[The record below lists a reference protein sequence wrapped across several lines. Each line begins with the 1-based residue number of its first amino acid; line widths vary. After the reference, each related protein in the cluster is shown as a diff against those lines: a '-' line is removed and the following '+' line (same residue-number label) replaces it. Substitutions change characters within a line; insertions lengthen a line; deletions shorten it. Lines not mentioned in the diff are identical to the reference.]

1 MAVTTGQ
8 AVSGDPRPQAPGLT
22 GVCALRAVRGFTR
35 RCAAS
40 WILMAL
46 ALMLARP
53 AQASQP
59 LEGVLACRKIVSG
72 AARLAC
78 FDRESAVIAA
88 HVATITGRRPP
99 SSGPPAKAAEAATPR
114 VALAGAAA
122 AHGSA
127 LDPVQ
132 TFGLPEGQILA
143 REEAAQRAP
152 RPLEHI
158 EAHIVGL
165 AGMGDGREIFT
176 LDNDQVWA
184 ELEPDGDLYA
194 KPGETVEI
202 SRGWL
207 GSYMLRVKSRRS
219 SKVTRLH

>member
-1 MAVTTGQ
+1 ME
-8 AVSGDPRPQAPGLT
+8 LT
-22 GVCALRAVRGFTR
+22 AVRAPRAARIVTGWR
-35 RCAAS
+35 AAS
-40 WILMAL
+40 WIIMAM
-46 ALMLARP
+46 ALMLGRHAE
-53 AQASQP
+53 ASQS
-59 LEGVLACRKIVSG
+59 LDGLLACRKIASS

-78 FDRESAVIAA
+78 FDRQSAAIAA
-88 HVATITGRRPP
+88 HRARIAGRRPP
-99 SSGPPAKAAEAATPR
+99 ASAPPAIPVQPATPR

-176 LDNDQVWA
+176 LDNGQVWE

-207 GSYMLRVKSRRS
+207 GSYMLRLKSRRS

>member
-1 MAVTTGQ
+1 MRL
-8 AVSGDPRPQAPGLT
+8 SI
-22 GVCALRAVRGFTR
+22 
-35 RCAAS
+35 AAS
-40 WILMAL
+40 SVVMAMVLLL
-46 ALMLARP
+46 AP
-53 AQASQP
+53 AVAASP
-59 LEGVLACRKIVSG
+59 PVDGVLACRRIASN

-78 FDRESAVIAA
+78 FDRQSAAIAA
-88 HVATITGRRPP
+88 QMATVADRSPPP
-99 SSGPPAKAAEAATPR
+99 SAPPAIAARPAAPG
-114 VALAGAAA
+114 VAVAGAATI
-122 AHGSA
+122 HGSA

-132 TFGLPEGQILA
+132 TFGLAEGQILA

-165 AGMGDGREIFT
+165 AGMADGREIFT
-176 LDNDQVWA
+176 LDNNQVWA

-207 GSYMLRVKSRRS
+207 GSYMLKVKSRRS

>member
-1 MAVTTGQ
+1 ME
-8 AVSGDPRPQAPGLT
+8 LT
-22 GVCALRAVRGFTR
+22 AVCAPRAVRTLTGWR
-35 RCAAS
+35 AAG
-40 WILMAL
+40 WIIMAA
-46 ALMLARP
+46 ALMLGRP
-53 AQASQP
+53 AEASQP
-59 LEGVLACRKIVSG
+59 LDGLLACRKIASN

-78 FDRESAVIAA
+78 FDRQSAAIAA
-88 HVATITGRRPP
+88 HMATIPGR
-99 SSGPPAKAAEAATPR
+99 SPPASAPPAIGAQPAAADLA
-114 VALAGAAA
+114 VAGAAA
-122 AHGSA
+122 THGSA

-165 AGMGDGREIFT
+165 ASMGDGREIFT
-176 LDNDQVWA
+176 LDNNQVWA

-194 KPGETVEI
+194 KSGETVEI

>member
-8 AVSGDPRPQAPGLT
+8 APGHITAVRAP
-22 GVCALRAVRGFTR
+22 RAVRTFTR
-35 RCAAS
+35 GRAAFS
-40 WILMAL
+40 VMMAM

-59 LEGVLACRKIVSG
+59 LDGLLACRQIASS
-72 AARLAC
+72 APRLAC
-78 FDRESAVIAA
+78 FDRESAVVAA
-88 HVATITGRRPP
+88 HVATNTGRRPP
-99 SSGPPAKAAEAATPR
+99 GSGPPAKTAEPGTPGA
-114 VALAGAAA
+114 ALAGSATGR
-122 AHGSA
+122 GSA

-132 TFGLPEGQILA
+132 TFGLPPGQILA

-165 AGMGDGREIFT
+165 AAMGDGREIFT
-176 LDNDQVWA
+176 LDDNQVWA

-207 GSYMLRVKSRRS
+207 GSYMLRLKSRRS